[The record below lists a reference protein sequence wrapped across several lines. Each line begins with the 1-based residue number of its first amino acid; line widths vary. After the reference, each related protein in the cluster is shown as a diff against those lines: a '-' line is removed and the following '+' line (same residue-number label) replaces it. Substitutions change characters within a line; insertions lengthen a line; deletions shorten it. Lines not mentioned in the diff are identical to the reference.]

1 MQLGEKDKIEVA
13 RPSVNV
19 SDNLQPG
26 KEHEI
31 QAGVEAEE
39 KPVFNICTSTV
50 RKAR

>member
-19 SDNLQPG
+19 SDNLQLG

-39 KPVFNICTSTV
+39 KPAPTLDEFPE
-50 RKAR
+50 